1 MKTLHADDN
10 SKKLL
15 TNPARAARV
24 KNMSITGQSDKAE
37 NIYLSTLNEILDSIA
52 PHNDLEPSLNAILKV
67 LAKALHFERAFL
79 AIMDPKSERL
89 KLSITHSPAKI
100 DHVTYSPGKGVVGGV
115 YETGKSVIIPRMSD
129 NNDFLNKAFGRSDEE
144 LKSLSFICVPIIKTS
159 ANNEKDVLGTI
170 SVDSPIQPMDNLLE
184 HTQFLEVVAALIS
197 NQVLRLQEEMALQA
211 QMLSQGSFPGG
222 GAEVP
227 PPANFV
233 ATSKSIRQVLRQA
246 RQVGPS
252 RATALLRGES
262 GTGKELLAEAIHAC
276 SPRRE
281 KPLVKLNCA
290 ALPAELV
297 ESELF
302 GHQKGAFTGA
312 YQNKRGLFEVAN
324 NGTLF
329 LDEIGELSMDA
340 QAKVLRAIQE
350 KEIQRVGSEQPITVD
365 VRLICATHQP
375 LEKLLREGKFRE
387 DLFYR
392 VNVFPIFIPAL
403 RERREDILPLA
414 EQFLESFSSEYDKN
428 IKRISSPAIDLF
440 TQYHWPGNVRELKNC
455 LERAVLICEEEVIRT
470 YHLPPTLQTAES
482 TATDT
487 SLSFGEAVAKFEQ
500 ELLVDSLKK
509 ARGNMLQA
517 ARDLRVSYR
526 IVNYKVKKYNID
538 VKKYTGAK
546 KTR

>member
-1 MKTLHADDN
+1 MT
-10 SKKLL
+10 
-15 TNPARAARV
+15 
-24 KNMSITGQSDKAE
+24 
-37 NIYLSTLNEILDSIA
+37 
-52 PHNDLEPSLNAILKV
+52 
-67 LAKALHFERAFL
+67 
-79 AIMDPKSERL
+79 
-89 KLSITHSPAKI
+89 
-100 DHVTYSPGKGVVGGV
+100 
-115 YETGKSVIIPRMSD
+115 
-129 NNDFLNKAFGRSDEE
+129 
-144 LKSLSFICVPIIKTS
+144 
-159 ANNEKDVLGTI
+159 
-170 SVDSPIQPMDNLLE
+170 
-184 HTQFLEVVAALIS
+184 
-197 NQVLRLQEEMALQA
+197 
-211 QMLSQGSFPGG
+211 
-222 GAEVP
+222 
-227 PPANFV
+227 
-233 ATSKSIRQVLRQA
+233 
-246 RQVGPS
+246 
-252 RATALLRGES
+252 
-262 GTGKELLAEAIHAC
+262 
-276 SPRRE
+276 
-281 KPLVKLNCA
+281 CA

-312 YQNKRGLFEVAN
+312 YQNKRGLFEIAN

-329 LDEIGELSMDA
+329 RDEIGELSLDA

-350 KEIQRVGSEQPITVD
+350 KEIQRVGSEQPIAVD

-375 LEKLLREGKFRE
+375 LEALLSEGKFRE

-392 VNVFPIFIPAL
+392 INVFPIFIPHL

-414 EQFLESFSSEYDKN
+414 EKFLAMFSEEYGKE

-455 LERAVLICEEEVIRT
+455 IERAVLICEEEVIRT

-538 VKKYTGAK
+538 VKKYAGSK
-546 KTR
+546 KKK